1 MPLQIIKAANFENR
15 TKELLDVR
23 IRTLITDRKIMN
35 KINRNADSYYVN
47 GKESDTESLN
57 LQSAFPIIPGRTV
70 FIPISRTET
79 R

>member
-23 IRTLITDRKIMN
+23 IRTLITDRKIMS

-57 LQSAFPIIPGRTV
+57 LQSAFPITTGRTV